1 MKRFFVCLVFGFVAG
16 LFLAGCGGAK
26 KTGRNAAGEIEVT
39 IPHYKTG
46 QNVGAVFFLPQIE
59 RFNKRYAGTYKIVIE
74 EIVQDMYNEK
84 MMQLGQQKK
93 LPVLLE
99 GGGNM
104 EWYKDFV
111 IPNNLFVDLKSWLDA
126 HPDVKNRLLPENIT
140 YNTTKDGKIFSVGY
154 PVVRPI
160 GIYYNTTLYQPSKP
174 FAQTNWDA
182 VLAEL
187 GSNKIA
193 LMTGENAFT
202 TQLVLSSL
210 IAAQPGG
217 KELLQ
222 AGFVDKITDFNQ
234 KPLIDAIAKLQSIFQ
249 NRASS
254 NAVGAVYADAAN
266 SFMSKNAALIANGS
280 WMMGDFD
287 ASNSDKWSNGFNGAD
302 VHGSVFPGNIAVGGM
317 GIGYSW
323 WISSGATDD
332 EKELAFAFLE
342 FILSPEELE
351 QYMLIEGGT
360 TPRMELSAD
369 FLAKRAENR
378 LMEEYI
384 GAVNADTILC
394 PTWEEAVLPSIAAS
408 DFPRLLPLLATG
420 RMTAEE
426 FCKELTEKAA
436 ESAF

>member
-1 MKRFFVCLVFGFVAG
+1 MKKLSVCLVLAVAVG
-16 LFLAGCGGAK
+16 LVLGCSGAK

-59 RFNKRYAGTYKIVIE
+59 RFNKKYAGTYKIVIE

-99 GGGNM
+99 GGGNQ
-104 EWYKDFV
+104 EWYRDFI
-111 IPNNLFVDLKSWLDA
+111 IPGNMFVDLKPWLDA
-126 HPDVKNRLLPENIT
+126 HPDIKNRLTPENIA
-140 YNTTKDGKIFSVGY
+140 YNTTNDGKIFSVGY

-160 GIYYNTTLYQPSKP
+160 GIYYNTTLYQPSKS
-174 FAQTNWDA
+174 FAETTWDA

-193 LMTGENAFT
+193 LMTGENAFS

-210 IAAQPGG
+210 IASEPGG
-217 KELLQ
+217 KEILQ
-222 AGFVDKITDFNQ
+222 AGFVNKITDFNK
-234 KPLIDAIAKLQSIFQ
+234 KPLIDAIAKLQNLFR
-249 NRASS
+249 NYASS

-280 WMMGDFD
+280 WMMGDF
-287 ASNSDKWSNGFNGAD
+287 ANTNSDKWSNGFNGAD

-323 WISSGATDD
+323 WISSNATDD
-332 EKELAFAFLE
+332 EKQLAYAYLE

-360 TPRMELSAD
+360 TPRMELSD
-369 FLAKRAENR
+369 SFLAKRAENR

-384 GAVNADTILC
+384 GAVNADTVLC
-394 PTWEEAVLPSIAAS
+394 PTWEEAVLPSIASS

-420 RMTAEE
+420 RMTAQE
-426 FCKELTEKAA
+426 FCAELTDKAA